1 MELEGT
7 QPSILVKVG
16 SRKFLSVLFPVLI
29 LKNVIYFFAVL
40 CTEYTKYV
48 VFLTK

>member
-29 LKNVIYFFAVL
+29 LKNVIYFLLFCAPNIQNTL
-40 CTEYTKYV
+40 C
-48 VFLTK
+48 F